1 MKKLLS
7 IYAVAFFALILWTQ
21 NIVTVAAAEP
31 TTYVVKY
38 DSSKEEWY
46 YQVGSTWDDTV
57 PPPKREIYYMI
68 QEMKDG
74 DYVIVD
80 STDDKGTLVLDFT
93 LGNLTVLPHSTAL
106 ITCKGVQEY
115 YQLHDSAV
123 SLTANVEKA
132 FVYDNAVA
140 NFNKDVNKLELVYT
154 QSPEMV
160 VGVVGTCHE
169 LWVHN
174 SDASETKYALWNFTE
189 PLVFN
194 EGIVKNPFGTYAI
207 NPPSAPAAPVVPS
220 TPSNTNTT
228 PASSA
233 PAAPSTP
240 SAPSSSADE
249 YDDVPKTG
257 ESSTFLWLFGLAA
270 LCFAGSYSFKKKF

>member
-7 IYAVAFFALILWTQ
+7 IFAVACFALILWSQ
-21 NIVTVAAAEP
+21 NIITASAAEP

-38 DSSKEEWY
+38 DSSKDEWY
-46 YQVGSTWDDTV
+46 YQIGSAWDDTV
-57 PPPKREIYYMI
+57 PPPRREIYYMI

-74 DYVIVD
+74 DYVVVD
-80 STDDKGTLVLDFT
+80 STDNRGTLALDFT
-93 LGNLTVLPHSTAL
+93 LGNLTILPHSTAL

-140 NFNKDVNKLELVYT
+140 NFNNNVNTLELIYDET
-154 QSPEMV
+154 PEMI
-160 VGVVGTCHE
+160 VGVAGTCSE
-169 LWVHN
+169 FWAHN
-174 SDASETKYALWNFTE
+174 YDASATKYHLWNFKAQ
-189 PLVFN
+189 LSFN
-194 EGIVKNPFGTYAI
+194 ETILKTPYGNYDI
-207 NPPSAPAAPVVPS
+207 NPPASPAAPIVPS
-220 TPSNTNTT
+220 
-228 PASSA
+228 
-233 PAAPSTP
+233 APSSTPTTTP

-257 ESSTFLWLFGLAA
+257 ESAMFLWMFALAA